1 MTTHQRWLVC
11 FVAAAAVSLATE
23 QAIAQTTGPLPLQLE
38 SKIPLGDVR
47 GRIDHMAIDLPR
59 QRLFVAELGNDS
71 VGIVDLKNRKLIH
84 TIGGLNEPQGVGYV
98 PSMEML
104 YVANARDGSV
114 RAFLGADY
122 AAAGKIELDDDAD
135 NIRVDTIANQVIVGY
150 GKGGLAVIDAKA
162 FRKIA
167 DISLGAHPE
176 SFQLDPGSNQIF
188 VNLPDAHAI
197 AVVDR
202 QTGKRTATWLMTIA
216 GGNFP
221 MALYPNAGH
230 VLTIFR
236 SPAKLGV
243 FSIKDGALL
252 ASPDICGDADDL
264 FVDAKRNRLYI
275 SCGDGFLDVL
285 DAEANAYKRIAH
297 IPTVRGARTSL
308 FVPELDRLLLAVRA
322 ESGEP
327 ASIWVF
333 RPTP

>member
-1 MTTHQRWLVC
+1 MTTYQRWLVC
-11 FVAAAAVSLATE
+11 FVAAAAVSLATD
-23 QAIAQTTGPLPLQLE
+23 QAIAQTTDSPPLQLE

-84 TIGGLNEPQGVGYV
+84 TIGGLSEPQGVGYV
-98 PSMEML
+98 PSMETL

-122 AAAGKIELDDDAD
+122 AAAGKIDLDDDAD
-135 NIRVDTIANQVIVGY
+135 NIRVDTSTNQVIVGY

-285 DAEANAYKRIAH
+285 DAEGNAYKRIAH